1 MSAAPTDGR
10 LILTLGDPS
19 GVGPEVACRAMAA
32 MDEAARAAITVVGPV
47 AALERAQ
54 RVVGTRLAFG
64 GDGEPGLIDVPVSGP
79 LPPYGTMDPACG
91 DAAYRTVV
99 AAVEAARGSRVPAA
113 LVTGPLNKEAMNRA
127 GHLHDGHT
135 GLLAHLTAAS
145 QSWMLLTSE
154 HLSVVHVSTH
164 VPLAE
169 AVRRAS
175 RARVLGTIRAA
186 DAHLRRLGIAA
197 PRIAVAGLNPHCGE
211 NGLFGSEDDDAIAP
225 AVADARVAGID
236 ASGPIPPDTVFRVA
250 AGGAFDVVVAQYHD
264 QGHIPMKM
272 IAFETT
278 VNVTLGLPVDR
289 ASVDHGTAF
298 DIAGTGRAD
307 HANMLCAIRYGERLI
322 AAPRIE
328 EMVP

>member
-1 MSAAPTDGR
+1 M
-10 LILTLGDPS
+10 
-19 GVGPEVACRAMAA
+19 
-32 MDEAARAAITVVGPV
+32 
-47 AALERAQ
+47 
-54 RVVGTRLAFG
+54 
-64 GDGEPGLIDVPVSGP
+64 SGP
-79 LPPYGTMDPACG
+79 LPPYGTMDPACD
-91 DAAYRTVV
+91 DAAYRAVV
-99 AAVEAARGSRVPAA
+99 AAVEAPCGSHVPAA
-113 LVTGPLNKEAMNRA
+113 LVTGPLNKETTNRV

-135 GLLAHLTAAS
+135 GLLAHLTGAS

-154 HLSVVHVSTH
+154 HLSVIHVPTQ

-169 AVRRAS
+169 AVFRAS
-175 RARVLGTIRAA
+175 RARVLATTRAA

-197 PRIAVAGLNPHCGE
+197 PRVAVAVAGLNPHCGE

-225 AVADARVAGID
+225 AVSDAREAGID
-236 ASGPIPPDTVFRVA
+236 ASGPIPADTVFRVA

-264 QGHIPMKM
+264 RGHIPMKM

-307 HANMLCAIRYGERLI
+307 HTEMLCAIRYGERLI
-322 AAPRIE
+322 AAPRTGE
-328 EMVP
+328 TTP